1 MLRKYPHTFL
11 VEEYAPENRQA
22 FDRHVH
28 TPALYIN
35 PNSGRSLKSRLV
47 YLKYSTQL
55 ALGGE
60 ANLIEMVL
68 LKLKAV
74 RERCLIIWLM
84 PYNVTTARIQWCFQN

>member
-47 YLKYSTQL
+47 YLKYSKATHFNSRPTKFLKFNLHWEERPIEVEVEGGQR
-55 ALGGE
+55 ALPNYM
-60 ANLIEMVL
+60 ANAI
-68 LKLKAV
+68 
-74 RERCLIIWLM
+74 
-84 PYNVTTARIQWCFQN
+84 